1 MLKKLFHTYNSILL
15 ILYLYP
21 GSILGFLLYKD
32 FYKQPQ
38 LTSDFLSISI
48 SSNHFYAFLL
58 LAFLGFCTFKYNKF
72 FLISRNSKGWWQ
84 KLEINKLKWELSK
97 AKQQLGDYI
106 YNSNIND
113 TYDFSNDS
121 EFHKLIDKIKEIENF
136 LNNKQK

>member
-58 LAFLGFCTFKYNKF
+58 LAFLGFWTFKYNKF
-72 FLISRNSKGWWQ
+72 FFIYLLLVSTIS
-84 KLEINKLKWELSK
+84 ELSHLIIPNRTF
-97 AKQQLGDYI
+97 QFSDLFGNMLGVLVAI
-106 YNSNIND
+106 FVLILFNLRK
-113 TYDFSNDS
+113 
-121 EFHKLIDKIKEIENF
+121 KL
-136 LNNKQK
+136 